1 MEPTSPQETPEQAV
15 AVPPPAGIAR
25 ILSAGVLMGIAN
37 IIPGVSGGTMIL
49 ALGLYNRFVESV
61 ADITR
66 LRFRFASIL
75 FLVLLFGASLVAIGA
90 LSYPMTWALEN
101 IHHVMFALFIG
112 LTLGGVPVL
121 WREINGISTGVVV
134 GTLAGFGLMAGLAA
148 AQGMALPQ
156 SWIVYFAAGIIASS
170 AMVLPGIS
178 GSYLLLLFGLYYP
191 ITGAI
196 KNFISALKDA
206 DVSTLFSIGGGI
218 LLPVGLGVI
227 VGIGGLTNALKW
239 LLENKK
245 EPTMGVLLGLLL
257 GSVLGLYPF
266 KPLME
271 KGEVIA
277 AAHAAS
283 PMNILL
289 VVVAALAGFA
299 VTVALA
305 RIGGHGAK

>member
-1 MEPTSPQETPEQAV
+1 MQPTPPHETPEQSV
-15 AVPPPAGIAR
+15 AMPPKAGVAGI
-25 ILSAGVLMGIAN
+25 LFAGGLMGVAN
-37 IIPGVSGGTMIL
+37 IIPGVSGGTIIL
-49 ALGLYNRFVESV
+49 ALGLYGRFVEAV

-66 LRFRFASIL
+66 LRFRFPSLL
-75 FLVLLFGASLVAIGA
+75 FLGLLFGASLVAIGA

-121 WREINGISTGVVV
+121 WREIDGPTV
-134 GTLAGFGLMAGLAA
+134 GLIGGAIAGFALMAGLAM
-148 AQGMALPQ
+148 AQQVSLPG
-156 SWIVYFAAGIIASS
+156 SWIVFFVAGIVASS

-191 ITGAI
+191 ITEAI
-196 KNFISALKDA
+196 KNFISALKDMEISA
-206 DVSTLFSIGGGI
+206 LLSIGGGI

-227 VGIGGLTNALKW
+227 AGIAGLTNGLKW
-239 LLENKK
+239 LLENQKQ
-245 EPTMGVLLGLLL
+245 PTMGVLLGLLL

-277 AAHAAS
+277 AAHPVTA
-283 PMNILL
+283 MNVVM
-289 VVVAALAGFA
+289 VVVAAVAGFA
-299 VTVALA
+299 LTIALS
-305 RIGGHGAK
+305 RFGNHKAK